1 MFRLSLAHNC
11 IGDALE
17 TLLSGLERGL
27 KLLDLSS
34 CSLSHTDLTYLADSI
49 HSQSLGSL
57 SLASNELGLQWDV
70 VVSLTHKMS
79 SNLHI
84 LDLSSNE
91 FVESQMMALT
101 RMVATSPLS
110 SLALL
115 DLSWHPLK
123 LSTLLDMIQLLSSK
137 TSLRTFCLSTPVD
150 MADAGYSELDSWQV
164 FIDFT
169 SQFATKHR
177 PNRTPL
183 MLHWCL
189 MWSSFVSFCDRSALS
204 LSLSITPDRPNLRGF
219 QRSLSCP
226 VRRHH
231 FLWWP
236 ALIWWIF
243 LWETRRFYTV
253 YLNPAFL
260 PVWEACFFCLS
271 VFFWNK
277 YFLDANFVASTGS
290 VVSSWIKCILWIF
303 LSMRSVIKDSTA
315 LFFIFT

>member
-189 MWSSFVSFCDRSALS
+189 M
-204 LSLSITPDRPNLRGF
+204 
-219 QRSLSCP
+219 
-226 VRRHH
+226 
-231 FLWWP
+231 
-236 ALIWWIF
+236 
-243 LWETRRFYTV
+243 
-253 YLNPAFL
+253 
-260 PVWEACFFCLS
+260 
-271 VFFWNK
+271 
-277 YFLDANFVASTGS
+277 
-290 VVSSWIKCILWIF
+290 
-303 LSMRSVIKDSTA
+303 
-315 LFFIFT
+315 